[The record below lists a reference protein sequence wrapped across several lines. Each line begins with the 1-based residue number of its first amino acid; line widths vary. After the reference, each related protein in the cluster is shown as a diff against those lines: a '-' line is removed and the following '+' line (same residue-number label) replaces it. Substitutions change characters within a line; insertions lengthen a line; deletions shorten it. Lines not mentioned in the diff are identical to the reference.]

1 MQKEKLVDLTL
12 KAFFLLS
19 GQCHDSTNLFRC
31 KKFNIVNFK
40 LGADATEI
48 PVLLIG
54 FDPVWEG

>member
-1 MQKEKLVDLTL
+1 MHAKLVVLVFKTVL
-12 KAFFLLS
+12 KN
-19 GQCHDSTNLFRC
+19 CFRC

-54 FDPVWEG
+54 FDPVREG